1 VTETTTAPEAP
12 PKSGTAAPPQRRRSD
27 PLRRRLLVLADTLA
41 VGAVCLVVGIM
52 AAPDVG
58 AWALVSLPLWLLFAK
73 LHGLYD
79 RDHRNLR
86 HLTVDE
92 TTKILSWSVTGTAA
106 MLVLL
111 YLCPTGAPGYVY
123 ALAFVSTGA
132 FSAFVLRVAARAL
145 WRHFTP
151 PERALIVGAGPLAEM
166 TRRKLLLFTDM
177 HVVAA
182 AARARL
188 SADEVREG
196 PQWLDAVDRVLLA
209 ASPIDEDLVAELVRA
224 CRPRGI
230 KLSLVPPA
238 GAFGTAVELSR
249 VAELPVVEYNTWDIS
264 RSTILLK
271 RSLDIAV
278 AGAALTLLA
287 PLAAVTAAAI
297 YLDTR
302 SSPIFVQRRA
312 GLFGRPFRM
321 LKFRTMVADA
331 EERLDEVVSLDDL
344 EEPMFK
350 LQRDPRVTRIGA
362 FLRRTS
368 LDELPQLVNVL
379 RGEMSLVGPRPE
391 QLDLVER
398 YGPEHRFRLAVKPGL
413 TGPMQVFGRGE
424 LSFEERL
431 AVERDYIENL
441 SLGRDLRI
449 LAMTLAAVA
458 GGRGAY

>member
-1 VTETTTAPEAP
+1 MSETTIAPEALR
-12 PKSGTAAPPQRRRSD
+12 TRAAEPHERYRND

-41 VGAVCLVVGIM
+41 VGAVCVVVGIM

-58 AWALVSLPLWLLFAK
+58 AWALVSLPLWLVFAK

-92 TTKILSWSVTGTAA
+92 TTKILSWSATGTAA

-111 YLCPTGAPGYVY
+111 YLCPTGAPGYLY
-123 ALAFVSTGA
+123 ALAFFSTGA

-145 WRHFTP
+145 WRRITP
-151 PERALIVGAGPLAEM
+151 PERALIVGGGPLAEM
-166 TRRKLLLFTDM
+166 TRRKLLLFKDI
-177 HVVAA
+177 HAVPA

-188 SADEVREG
+188 TADEVRES
-196 PQWLDAVDRVLLA
+196 PPWLDEVDRVLLA
-209 ASPIDEDLVAELVRA
+209 ASPIDEELVAELVRA
-224 CRPRGI
+224 CRPRGT

-271 RSLDIAV
+271 RGLDV
-278 AGAALTLLA
+278 TVCALGLALLA
-287 PLAAVTAAAI
+287 PLIGAIALAV
-297 YLDTR
+297 YLEGR
-302 SSPIFVQRRA
+302 SRPIFVQRRA
-312 GLFGRPFRM
+312 GVGGKPFRM

-331 EERLDEVVSLDDL
+331 EERLEEVVSLDDL
-344 EEPMFK
+344 DEPMFK
-350 LQRDPRVTRIGA
+350 LESDPRVTHLGA

-391 QLDLVER
+391 QLELVNR
-398 YGPEHRFRLAVKPGL
+398 YAPEHRFRLAVKPGM
-413 TGPMQVFGRGE
+413 TGPMQVFGRGQ

-441 SLGRDLRI
+441 SFGRDLRI